1 VRIVKRVIW
10 LAAGVAVVAAL
21 MVDAVHPGYVLAPL
35 LGVVILRLGWATF
48 SSLAGGGGAHVPGGE
63 EPQPVNPAE
72 ERVRYWC
79 EGCGAEVML
88 LVRGT
93 PVAPR
98 HCGERMHERREVPH
112 DLER

>member
-1 VRIVKRVIW
+1 MKR
-10 LAAGVAVVAAL
+10 LAWFGAGALVVVAFT
-21 MVDAVHPGYVLAPL
+21 VDAIHAGYILAPL
-35 LGVVILRLGWATF
+35 LGLGILRLGWATF
-48 SSLAGGGGAHVPGGE
+48 GSLAGGGGAHVPRGDPE
-63 EPQPVNPAE
+63 PVNPAE

-112 DLER
+112 NLDR